1 MEAKNHC
8 HLEEKEQEQ
17 HCIQAEHDHEQQE
30 EIKMEADHCLQI
42 DRKKESGR
50 NLNAGLDFEWWQM
63 KCKMH
68 QLQIFYLHSN
78 KLNVSPKNV
87 IWYMKQSPEVATIIP
102 PATAVP
108 GMILTNASGL
118 SKP

>member
-1 MEAKNHC
+1 MEAKKHC
-8 HLEEKEQEQ
+8 HLEEEEQEQ
-17 HCIQAEHDHEQQE
+17 HCIQAEHDPEQQE
-30 EIKMEADHCLQI
+30 ELKMEADHCLQI

-68 QLQIFYLHSN
+68 QLQMFYLCSN

-87 IWYMKQSPEVATIIP
+87 IWYMKQ
-102 PATAVP
+102 
-108 GMILTNASGL
+108 
-118 SKP
+118 